1 MSKITVQNINI
12 MPLKI
17 SPVNYDPLHR
27 ESEITVIDENLLAN
41 YVAHIA
47 LGYSFHVRKILLKK
61 YAGTII
67 YKDHMIDNAI
77 QTLTV
82 PKGKDPWRRD
92 GWVFQMISWI
102 SIYLENDKETLL
114 TQQPHD
120 APGQHGIDG
129 LAVVFD
135 DKDQI
140 KTIIITEDKC
150 SHSPRNVITT
160 QIWPEFEAFE
170 EGKFD
175 NKMVSRISTMLNH
188 IDEQTALDMVNKDIF
203 RYEIRQYRVGITPL
217 PVHKG
222 TKGRGI
228 LFEDYE
234 KKVKGDDVS
243 RRCAATLETPDI
255 RKWMEDFSLK
265 VIAVLNSKRTLHV

>member
-1 MSKITVQNINI
+1 M
-12 MPLKI
+12 MPIKI
-17 SPVNYDPLHR
+17 SPINYDPLLR
-27 ESEITVIDENLLAN
+27 EMEITVVDGDLLAD

-47 LGYSFHVRKILLKK
+47 MGYSFHIRKILLKK
-61 YAGTII
+61 HAASII

-82 PKGKDPWRRD
+82 LKGNDPWRRD
-92 GWVFQMISWI
+92 GWVFQIISWI
-102 SIYLENDKETLL
+102 SIYLEYSKETIL

-129 LAVVFD
+129 LAIVFD

-140 KTIIITEDKC
+140 KTIVITEDKC
-150 SHSPRNVITT
+150 SHRPRNVITT

-188 IDEQTALDMVNKDIF
+188 IDEDTALEMVNKDIF
-203 RYEIRQYRVGITPL
+203 RYEIRRYRIGITPL
-217 PVHKG
+217 AEHTG
-222 TKGRGI
+222 IAGRGI
-228 LFEDYE
+228 LFKDYDE
-234 KKVKGDDVS
+234 KVKGVDVS
-243 RRCAATLETPDI
+243 RRHAATLETPDI
-255 RKWMEDFSLK
+255 RKWMEKFSEK
-265 VIAVLNSKRTLHV
+265 VIAVLNSKRTSHV